1 MGQIVN
7 DQFISSYYGD
17 QIDALLAA
25 MAQANPLPS
34 GTNWVAF
41 IDDLRDLL
49 AQAQAA
55 QTAAETAQTGA
66 GSSATL
72 SQSWAIGGTGTRL
85 GEDTNNSRFYSQR
98 SGAYAA
104 NAQASQNAASASER
118 VAANSAS
125 TARNSA
131 DAAVVYKNQA
141 AASAAAAQ
149 NAAATAAADAASQ
162 AAEQA
167 AEQTAAELRSEL
179 QVIADSASDSADL
192 SESWAVGGT
201 GTRVGEDTDNSK
213 YYAER
218 AQAAAEQASVPPVEG
233 VYNVIVADRVTGAR
247 YALVVYGGRITL
259 VGVAATTEATNMTLI
274 DAASGVNYTLAVT
287 GGRLELVEV

>member
-1 MGQIVN
+1 MGQIIN
-7 DQFISSYYGD
+7 DQFNSSYYGN

-72 SQSWAIGGTGTRL
+72 SQSWAVGGTGTRL
-85 GEDTNNSRFYSQR
+85 GENTNNSRFYSQQ
-98 SGAYAA
+98 SGTYAA
-104 NAQASQNAASASER
+104 NAQAAADSIGDSAER
-118 VAANSAS
+118 
-125 TARNSA
+125 
-131 DAAVVYKNQA
+131 A
-141 AASAAAAQ
+141 AASAAAA
-149 NAAATAAADAASQ
+149 AAS
-162 AAEQA
+162 AASVA
-167 AEQTAAELRSEL
+167 G
-179 QVIADSASDSADL
+179 IAQR

-201 GTRVGEDTDNSK
+201 GTRPGENTDNSK

-259 VGVAATTEATNMTLI
+259 VGVAATTEATDMTLI